1 MANILFLFP
10 ILAVTLI
17 IAGPNMNTLAQ
28 GTSLNGTLSGS
39 IAVDGTNVRVNIL
52 KNSTQADLV
61 LHAAGRQ
68 VNSGTVDQ
76 IVSVTIHK
84 KSGTLQDVVVGT
96 NFTKIEKIL
105 KTNIDEGL
113 TLRNNISLV
122 WIIESG
128 RIHFDL
134 FI

>member
-1 MANILFLFP
+1 
-10 ILAVTLI
+10 
-17 IAGPNMNTLAQ
+17 MNTLAQ